1 MEFLITRTTD
11 KTVKYVKEINTL
23 EELLDFV
30 HKTRV
35 AQVVLS
41 ETDPIDG
48 FTNKKIKTPKYH
60 IEIYDGFREK

>member
-11 KTVKYVKEINTL
+11 KSVKYVKEISTL
-23 EELLDFV
+23 EQLLAFV
-30 HKTRV
+30 HQTGV

-48 FTNKKIKTPKYH
+48 FTDGRKTPKYH